1 MFKTNNDKILEI
13 CQILRNLP
21 TSKIMERLKTI
32 GNLRSNI
39 SQWPSATTLRHEP
52 QVRTGGGWMIE
63 EWGGIPDVPDDFF
76 KEALIKTCVQII
88 FGTGKSWRCWCCFLG
103 VDWVDCRIIYSNFGC
118 ENPAA
123 RRVNHILSSN
133 SSNSS
138 CSSWWSC
145 WHCKWW
151 VNFLGLSWLSWNPAS

>member
-1 MFKTNNDKILEI
+1 
-13 CQILRNLP
+13 
-21 TSKIMERLKTI
+21 
-32 GNLRSNI
+32 
-39 SQWPSATTLRHEP
+39 
-52 QVRTGGGWMIE
+52 
-63 EWGGIPDVPDDFF
+63 
-76 KEALIKTCVQII
+76 LIKTCVQII

-151 VNFLGLSWLSWNPAS
+151 VNFLGLSWLSWNPES